1 MGASARVLDVIG
13 RALIAWTGLWLLL
26 GVFVFTGSAVVNP
39 DDFLSDQASLAVEAV
54 GYLWVAIIVIAL
66 VVAVW
71 DGLIRG
77 AGGRWTAIACVGV
90 YALGL
95 LTVLID
101 PDSDNDFGEFAGI
114 GLFSL
119 GPGMLGGLLRV
130 WARSAA
136 RSAEA
141 AG

>member
-13 RALIAWTGLWLLL
+13 RVLIAWTGLWLLL
-26 GVFVFTGSAVVNP
+26 GVFVFSGAAVVHP
-39 DDFLSDQASLAVEAV
+39 DDFLSDDAGLAVEIV
-54 GYLWVAIIVIAL
+54 GYLWAAGIVIAL
-66 VVAVW
+66 GIAVW

-95 LTVLID
+95 LTVAID
-101 PDSDNDFGEFAGI
+101 PDADNDFGEFAGI
-114 GLFSL
+114 GAFSL

-136 RSAEA
+136 RSTEA
-141 AG
+141 SA